1 MSDSDLPTLMELVAF
16 RESGFPDLRVYLA
29 SCAINPKPEMPAS
42 DGSKSNLKDLAG
54 STAPDPQALGL
65 DWFYFQKCLSARRG
79 EKELAYFCLTN
90 KHAFPK
96 DSASS
101 TEASPSGRH
110 KEALSGAETSEFYG
124 KKRKCC

>member
-1 MSDSDLPTLMELVAF
+1 
-16 RESGFPDLRVYLA
+16 
-29 SCAINPKPEMPAS
+29 MPAL

-54 STAPDPQALGL
+54 SAAPDPQILGL
-65 DWFYFQKCLSARRG
+65 DWFYFQYRHTVSVWRG

-90 KHAFPK
+90 KHALPK

-101 TEASPSGRH
+101 AEASPSRRH

-124 KKRKCC
+124 KEVLQNVSVASMIPEGGKGYLPGSLTFRGTLVFQRT